1 MGGLHEIAAIVG
13 LRPSRH
19 ARFSGCRAENA
30 RRRTRTTD
38 TREVPMLDIRPIP
51 AFDDNYIWLL
61 TETPGTA
68 VVVDPGDAD
77 PVLDVLSAENR
88 VLAAVLVT
96 HHHGDHIG
104 GLSELRSVYPEAR
117 IYGPSDRRI
126 RDLTDP
132 LGEGAVVRP
141 EGLSVFFRV
150 MEVPG
155 HTSTHIAFL
164 GAGCLFCGDTL
175 FAGGCG
181 RVFDGTFEQ
190 LSDSL
195 DRIAALPPDTLIH
208 CAHEYTLANLGFAD
222 WVEPGSSALS
232 ARLEADRKRRA
243 MDLPTVPSR
252 LALELATNPFLRTR
266 VPAVVQAAE
275 RAAGHTLGPGREV
288 FKVLRQWKDAR
299 YD

>member
-1 MGGLHEIAAIVG
+1 
-13 LRPSRH
+13 
-19 ARFSGCRAENA
+19 
-30 RRRTRTTD
+30 
-38 TREVPMLDIRPIP
+38 MLEIRPIP
-51 AFDDNYIWLL
+51 AFEDNYIWLL

-77 PVLDVLSAENR
+77 PVLGLLRAENR
-88 VLAAVLVT
+88 VLTAILVT

-104 GLSELRSVYPEAR
+104 GLSELRSVFPEAR
-117 IYGPSDRRI
+117 IYGPVDRRI

-141 EGLSVFFRV
+141 QGLSIDFRV

-155 HTSTHIAFL
+155 HTSTHIAYL
-164 GAGCLFCGDTL
+164 GGGSLFCGDTL

-195 DRIAALPPDTLIH
+195 DRIAELPPETLVY

-222 WVEPGSSALS
+222 WVEPGSAALS
-232 ARLEADRKRRA
+232 TRMESDRKRRT

-252 LALELATNPFLRTR
+252 LELELATNPFLRTR
-266 VPAVVQAAE
+266 IPAVVQAAE
-275 RAAGHTLGPGREV
+275 RAAGRSLGSAREV
-288 FKVLRQWKDAR
+288 FKALRRWKDEA